1 VRSVLDAAALLA
13 YLEDAPGAEAVQE
26 ALKGGCVISSLAL
39 AEVLARVTESGVR
52 PRKLLEKL
60 EAEGLLHQTLE
71 IIPFGFEDVVATAGL
86 DGVALANAA
95 SLVLSRRLKL
105 KLLGVDSRV

>member
-1 VRSVLDAAALLA
+1 VLDASALSA
-13 YLEDAPGAEAVQE
+13 YLEDAPGAESVQE
-26 ALKGGCVISSLAL
+26 ALKGGCVISALAL
-39 AEVLARVTESGVR
+39 AEVLARVAESGVR

-71 IIPFGFEDVVATAGL
+71 VVPFSFEDVVATAGL
-86 DGVALANAA
+86 EGEGLANAA

-105 KLLGVDSRV
+105 KLLGGESVVG